1 MNHALEMISGLDF
14 QWEWSA
20 RGRDWQPPTR
30 ELSSTITGLDYFLA
44 WKFGERR
51 CGDHVFADV
60 LTIESIELAEEI
72 RGTGICTEFI
82 TTILEGDPAPRIPL
96 KVLYF
101 KECGP
106 GLSRLL
112 ERLHFHR
119 HPVGP
124 AMDYWHEV
132 TGQKELPL

>member
-1 MNHALEMISGLDF
+1 MNQALEMISALERQFADRA
-14 QWEWSA
+14 WR
-20 RGRDWQPPTR
+20 RGIV
-30 ELSSTITGLDYFLA
+30 EAEDYHLA
-44 WKFGERR
+44 WRFDARR
-51 CGDHVFADV
+51 CGDKV
-60 LTIESIELAEEI
+60 LESVLIIEGIEIAEEC
-72 RGTGICTEFI
+72 RGTGVVTEFI
-82 TTILEGDPAPRIPL
+82 TRILQGDPAPRIPL

-112 ERLHFHR
+112 ERHHFHK

-124 AMDYWHEV
+124 SQDYWHAV